1 MSALHYK
8 RVLIKLSGEVFS
20 GNKDFGIDYSVASF
34 LANQIKEIHNK
45 NIEIGIVIG
54 GGNGTIE
61 FPISHTG
68 WHATFVTTGSLVGDV
83 LLSGSTGNAGIDG
96 GEVHI
101 LPVIVAGDD
110 AGSGVT
116 AQTFKTITFDQSAEN
131 VGDSVIIEVTQGMGT
146 AGAGARSN
154 ATPLIGR
161 INATVFT
168 KD

>member
-1 MSALHYK
+1 MPKILVTPQKGLHQTSGQGTMSGQLKEVLKVDALTQTN
-8 RVLIKLSGEVFS
+8 LPLTLADSG
-20 GNKDFGIDYSVASF
+20 KT
-34 LANQIKEIHNK
+34 
-45 NIEIGIVIG
+45 IVIG